1 MAVTLADPTAPLLDL
16 PPQPVGPT
24 GPRGPRTTEDPTADR
39 TAA

>member
-24 GPRGPRTTEDPTADR
+24 APRDAGTTEDPTADR

>member
-24 GPRGPRTTEDPTADR
+24 GPRDSQTTEDPSVDR
-39 TAA
+39 RAA